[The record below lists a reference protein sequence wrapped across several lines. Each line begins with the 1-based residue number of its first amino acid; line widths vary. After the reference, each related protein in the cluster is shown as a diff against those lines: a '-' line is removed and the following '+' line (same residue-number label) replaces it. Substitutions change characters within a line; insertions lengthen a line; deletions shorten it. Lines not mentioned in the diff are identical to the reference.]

1 MSTRLLAPAGSEQ
14 AEVAAGADQEPA
26 RRPRSVVMRA
36 YARYAVVPILLAV
49 LVLSEVEDHSFFTW
63 SSFKTL
69 LTQNASLGIIAVGL
83 TFVLIGGGMDISVGA
98 TYAVGAAVYTKV
110 GLHMPLPAAFVVA
123 LAMGLVA
130 GLFNGVLVSWLKLN
144 PFVATLGTASL
155 YGGLIV
161 VYAGSTP
168 ITPTNPG
175 FGTFGTGEVAG
186 IPYSVILLVGVF
198 ALGALLLHRTP
209 FGKSLYAV
217 GGSPEASRLAGLR
230 TNTFRMSTYLISGGC
245 AAVAGVLYASQT
257 GTGES
262 SLGGDTVALTALAI
276 VVLGGTSLFGGAGA
290 MWRTF
295 VGFVILSSVVTLF
308 TVLAVGQPVQYL
320 VEGVIVVVALILDAS
335 AGRRTE
341 A

>member
-1 MSTRLLAPAGSEQ
+1 MTADGEEHVEAPAPAAEQ
-14 AEVAAGADQEPA
+14 PGG
-26 RRPRSVVMRA
+26 RPRSVVMHA
-36 YARYAVVPILLAV
+36 YARYAVLPIVVAV
-49 LVLSEVEDHSFFTW
+49 LVLAEVEDHSFFTW

-98 TYAVGAAVYTKV
+98 TYAIGAAVYTKV
-110 GLHMPLPAAFVVA
+110 GLHMPLGAAFAVA
-123 LAMGLVA
+123 LAVGLLAGLV
-130 GLFNGVLVSWLKLN
+130 NGVLVSWFKLN
-144 PFVATLGTASL
+144 PFVTTLGTASL
-155 YGGLIV
+155 FGGLIV

-175 FGTFGTGEVAG
+175 FGTFGTGEVVG

-198 ALGALLLHRTP
+198 AVGTLLLHRTA
-209 FGKSLYAV
+209 FGKSLFAV

-230 TNTFRMSTYLISGGC
+230 TNTFRLSTYLISGGC
-245 AAVAGVLYASQT
+245 AALAGILYASQT

-262 SLGGDTVALTALAI
+262 NLGGDTVALTALAI

-290 MWRTF
+290 MWRTV

-308 TVLAVGQPVQYL
+308 TVLAVGQPLQYL
-320 VEGVIVVVALILDAS
+320 VEGLIVVVALILDAS